1 MGNIQQSPHKVFPS
15 LGYNAFLNVHND
27 ERVLMILCGKLAEMM
42 ARTEPSMYREYVTY
56 SKNGVPMLYVCLS
69 KVLYGMLRTDLLFYK
84 RLRNDLE
91 DRGFVVNPYD
101 PYVTNKMVYG
111 AQMTVCWHVD
121 DLKSPT
127 GMNGW

>member
-1 MGNIQQSPHKVFPS
+1 MGNIQQSPHKVFSS
-15 LGYNAFLNVHND
+15 LGYNAFLNVHNG
-27 ERVLMILCGKLAEMM
+27 ERVLMLLRGKL
-42 ARTEPSMYREYVTY
+42 TEVMVRIDPSMYREYVTY
-56 SKNGVPMLYVCLS
+56 SKNGVPMLYVRLS
-69 KVLYGMLRTDLLFYK
+69 KLLYGMLRTDLLFYK

-121 DLKSPT
+121 DLKISHRDE
-127 GMNGW
+127 